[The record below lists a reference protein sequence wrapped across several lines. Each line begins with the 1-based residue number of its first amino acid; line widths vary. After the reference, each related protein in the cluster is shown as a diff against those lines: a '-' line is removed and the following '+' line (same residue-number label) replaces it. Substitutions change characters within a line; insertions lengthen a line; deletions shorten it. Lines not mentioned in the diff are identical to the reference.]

1 MIISYVRVSRNEQN
15 LELQL
20 DALKKIG
27 CEQIFQEKISGGE
40 KERPQYQKMIEL
52 LRKGDVVTV

>member
-1 MIISYVRVSRNEQN
+1 MIIGYVRVSRNEQN
-15 LELQL
+15 LEHQL

-40 KERPQYQKMIEL
+40 KERSQYLKMIEL
-52 LRKGDVVTV
+52 LKTGDVVTV